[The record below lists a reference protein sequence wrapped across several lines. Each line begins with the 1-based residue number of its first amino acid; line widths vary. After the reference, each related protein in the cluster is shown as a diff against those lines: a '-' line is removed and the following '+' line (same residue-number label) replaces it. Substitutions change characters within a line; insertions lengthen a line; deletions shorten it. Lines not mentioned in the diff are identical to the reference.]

1 MPRSKVNH
9 SKNISSK
16 EPVKGIGSV
25 SPGEILLFNYK
36 GDNVYDRSPLVM
48 ILNKES
54 NIIHGVNLNY
64 LKEFVVQRLLT
75 ETNFRKLQ
83 WYSLYT
89 KAFRTYSISRMSSLK
104 KISYSNPK
112 FDDGAQDLMDDILK
126 G

>member
-1 MPRSKVNH
+1 MPRSKVDH
-9 SKNISSK
+9 SKSIASE

-25 SPGEILLFNYK
+25 RLGEILSFNYK

-48 ILNKES
+48 ILNKEG

-89 KAFRTYSISRMSSLK
+89 KAFRTYSTSRMSSLK
-104 KISYSNPK
+104 IVSYGN
-112 FDDGAQDLMDDILK
+112 LK